1 MMSGVLLVPNG
12 RTPHPPATP
21 YPWSSTPSAQ
31 RRIENPIMHTFAV
44 LYLST
49 LMIAAI
55 TVIAIYGTVG
65 ALVAIPGAF
74 IAAANFIRNLK

>member
-1 MMSGVLLVPNG
+1 
-12 RTPHPPATP
+12 
-21 YPWSSTPSAQ
+21 
-31 RRIENPIMHTFAV
+31 MHTFAV